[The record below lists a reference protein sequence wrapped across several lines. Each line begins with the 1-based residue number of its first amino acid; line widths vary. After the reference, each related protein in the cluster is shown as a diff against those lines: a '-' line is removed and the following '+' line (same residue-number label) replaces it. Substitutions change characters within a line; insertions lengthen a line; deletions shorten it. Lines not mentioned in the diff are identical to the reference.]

1 MGRVDTGPAER
12 ERGLAEDSGGLMP
25 ARGSSELSPP
35 VTGFGEWWGPASHQK
50 GRRLWG
56 WGFTLAGC

>member
-35 VTGFGEWWGPASHQK
+35 VT
-50 GRRLWG
+50 
-56 WGFTLAGC
+56 